1 MLRDKG
7 RRTSLKSMSMEERL
21 RGSNPISPTM
31 LPSKP
36 SGCGIK
42 GIALL
47 FAIMHTDDLE
57 GAAVRERGIGAIKAE
72 ALARSAVNE
81 ATVAF
86 MMSKSVFVSWG
97 C

>member
-1 MLRDKG
+1 
-7 RRTSLKSMSMEERL
+7 MSMLDRL
-21 RGSNPISPTM
+21 RGSKPISPTM
-31 LPSKP
+31 VPSKP

-42 GIALL
+42 GMALL

-57 GAAVRERGIGAIKAE
+57 GAGARARGIGAIKAE

-86 MMSKSVFVSWG
+86 MVVVEWCFRVLGVLKPTLESER
-97 C
+97 